1 MKRFAS
7 WLLLGALVLGNTV
20 LLDMFYYV
28 YNSLM
33 YLMEDNIPFVYRA
46 FRFIEGLLQDGG
58 ILDST
63 VQGVLVGL
71 LIFLLSMFVINLSL
85 KLAPPGFGARY
96 LFWSTISLILCIV
109 TLIRVIRIIIA
120 AHLSFTEIFTVAA
133 RDPSVRIMCIHAF
146 CYFIIGFYLMSVFED
161 LGCSV
166 KLLFSN
172 KERIILTRR
181 PEKPEDPAFKYYAY
195 IVPDRKILNSDKKV
209 VFKEIEPY
217 IKNMNSYMKSIKKQ
231 LPYANETMC
240 VLLFGK
246 LESPNMF
253 RGYDCMEI
261 VSDPKSGSVF
271 YNQSTPLCSLL
282 RAVME
287 SKPLEYSDKI
297 MRLKS
302 SQ

>member
-96 LFWSTISLILCIV
+96 LFWSTISLILSIV

-146 CYFIIGFYLMSVFED
+146 CYFIIGFYLMSVFEN

-166 KLLFSN
+166 KLLFN
-172 KERIILTRR
+172 HKERIVLLRR
-181 PEKPEDPAFKYYAY
+181 PENDKDSVFQHYAY
-195 IVPDRKILNSDKKV
+195 IEPDRKILNTEKKAE
-209 VFKEIEPY
+209 FKEIEPY
-217 IKNMNSYMKSIKKQ
+217 IKNMGSFMKEIKKK

-240 VLLFGK
+240 VMVFGK
-246 LESPNMF
+246 LESPHIF
-253 RGYDCMEI
+253 HGYDCMEI
-261 VSDPKSGSVF
+261 VFDPESGSIF
-271 YNQSTPLCSLL
+271 YNQSTTYCSFL
-282 RAVME
+282 RAVLDN
-287 SKPLEYSDKI
+287 KQLEYSDKV

-302 SQ
+302 S